1 MILDSNGKK
10 FGKSEGNAIFLDTKK
25 NSPYF
30 IYQYFL
36 NCNDADIERF
46 LKIFTFYTFDEIK
59 AIVDEHQQSPAL
71 RYGQKKLA
79 SYVVELIAGKE
90 AAQQA
95 QTISDFLFGKNNK
108 IAILQ
113 QLSNTELE
121 ALAKEVGSLTLST
134 PEARVLDLLVN
145 VGLAPS
151 NGEAKKLI
159 ASGAISI
166 NEQLIE
172 DINHTVS
179 DANTI
184 NNYLLIR
191 KGKKTYKLISFE

>member
-10 FGKSEGNAIFLDTKK
+10 FGKSEGNAIFLDTTK

-59 AIVDEHQQSPAL
+59 AIVDEHQQNPAL
-71 RYGQKKLA
+71 RYGHKKLA

-95 QTISDFLFGKNNK
+95 QTISDFLFGHNDK
-108 IAILQ
+108 ITMIQ
-113 QLSNTELE
+113 NLSSNELD
-121 ALAKEVGSLTLST
+121 ALAKEVGNLTLS
-134 PEARVLDLLVN
+134 ESSVRV
-145 VGLAPS
+145 
-151 NGEAKKLI
+151 
-159 ASGAISI
+159 
-166 NEQLIE
+166 
-172 DINHTVS
+172 
-179 DANTI
+179 
-184 NNYLLIR
+184 
-191 KGKKTYKLISFE
+191 